1 MKVLHV
7 IPSMSARSGGPGHAI
22 IGMIA
27 ALQRL
32 GLDIL
37 VASTDAD
44 IARESKVELG
54 QPQIY
59 KGVPAIFFAHQWSEA
74 FKYSGLMARWLREN
88 VRAYDVV
95 HIHGVFSHPCIV
107 AASACRRHNVP
118 YIVRPLGMLDPWSMG
133 QKPFRKRLFW
143 HLAVKRMLRGA
154 AAIHYTAKPEMESA
168 ESSLKLK
175 RGVVIPL
182 GVELE
187 TLAEAGGAGSFR
199 EQHPSLGSDPY
210 ILLLSRLHPKKGV
223 DLLLRAFLALAKR
236 EEFVAWKLV
245 LAGEGP
251 ENYVESLKRMVSE
264 DGGHER
270 VLFPGWLEGV
280 KKLSALQN
288 AELLALP
295 SHHENFG
302 LCVME
307 ALACGVPVLISSYV
321 NLAPEIK
328 RAGVGWIVPLD
339 DMALQEQLADALSHG
354 DERARRGRAGRT
366 FARRYT
372 WSEIAIDLQR
382 LYQSLLAHAAIF
394 DSAGEGGDGESA
406 SLP

>member
-7 IPSMSARSGGPGHAI
+7 IPSMSSRSGGPGHAI
-22 IGMIA
+22 IGMIG
-27 ALQRL
+27 ALQKR

-44 IARESKVELG
+44 IEKELKVELG
-54 QPQIY
+54 QPATY

-74 FKYSGLMARWLREN
+74 FKYSRPMSRWLKEN
-88 VRAYDVV
+88 VKAYDVV
-95 HIHGVFSHPCIV
+95 HIHGVFSHPCLM
-107 AASACRRHNVP
+107 AARACRRDGVP

-143 HLAVKRMLRGA
+143 HLAVKQMLRGA

-168 ESSLKLK
+168 ESSLKLE

-182 GVELE
+182 GVEMEPLP
-187 TLAEAGGAGSFR
+187 EAGPAQAFR
-199 EQHPSLGSDPY
+199 EQHPSLRSNPY
-210 ILLLSRLHPKKGV
+210 VLLLSRLHPKKGV
-223 DLLLRAFLALAKR
+223 DLLLKAFLDLTR
-236 EEFVAWKLV
+236 EGRFGEWKLV

-251 ENYVESLKRMVSE
+251 ESYVESLRRTVRL
-264 DGGHER
+264 DGGPDR

-280 KKLSALQN
+280 KKSSALQN
-288 AELLALP
+288 ASLLALP

-307 ALACGVPVLISSYV
+307 ALAYGVPVLISSYV
-321 NLAPEIK
+321 NLAPEIEA
-328 RAGVGWIVPLD
+328 AGVGWIVPLESV
-339 DMALQEQLADALSHG
+339 ALQEQLADALGHE
-354 DERARRGRAGRT
+354 DERARRGRAGQE

-372 WSEIAIDLQR
+372 WREIAIDLER
-382 LYQSLLAHAAIF
+382 LYGSLVQHR
-394 DSAGEGGDGESA
+394 SA
-406 SLP
+406 SDSNGAGRDGKSASRL